1 MRSHQLS
8 TETAKKDPAMNLKR
22 YEAVVAAI
30 DTASMSGAAKQL
42 GYTPSGIIRLVNA
55 LEEELGFPLLARN
68 STGVSPTPEGK
79 KLLPLFR
86 RMLATDAQVQQTS
99 ARIRGLAEGNL
110 TIGALFSV
118 ASTWLPHV
126 IAQYQKKYDGVSVN
140 VVSGS
145 DAHLLELLENHAI
158 DCAIMHETRSKVSW
172 TRLGTQELV
181 AWLPHGHTLAKHAS
195 LLLVEFDGKPFVRIH
210 TEGQTQ
216 AERLMKQR
224 HVEPDIRFT
233 TTNPYTAYS
242 MVRAGLGVSICCNG
256 LAEMWNIPA
265 AGKAKAALNVHTR
278 PLSPQQFIDFG
289 VVTLPTHELSPAVEE
304 FISTA
309 SSFADTWPRAKWNKA
324 AQ

>member
-1 MRSHQLS
+1 
-8 TETAKKDPAMNLKR
+8 MNLNR

-55 LEEELGFPLLARN
+55 LEEDLGFPLLARN
-68 STGVSPTPEGK
+68 STGVAPTPEGK

-126 IAQYQKKYDGVSVN
+126 IAQYQKKFDGVSVN

-145 DAHLLELLENHAI
+145 NVHLLELLENHAI

-181 AWLPHGHTLAKHAS
+181 AWLPHGHSLAKHAS
-195 LLLVEFDGKPFVRIH
+195 LLLVEFDGKPYVRIH
-210 TEGQTQ
+210 TEGETF
-216 AERLMKQR
+216 AEKLMRQR
-224 HVEPDIRFT
+224 HIEPDVRFT

-242 MVRAGLGVSICCNG
+242 MVRAGLGVSICCNA
-256 LAEMWNIPA
+256 LAEIWNAPA
-265 AGKAKAALNVHTR
+265 SRAANKAKNALRVHTR

-309 SSFADTWPRAKWNKA
+309 LTYADTWPRTKWSEK
-324 AQ
+324 